1 MNSSPE
7 TISTISLGLEVNR
20 QVEEIL
26 STDFDKHSDA
36 RPGGRDG
43 LVTAGGV
50 FFCSAPDEFLV
61 EVRDNDITEE
71 FLTVVAW

>member
-1 MNSSPE
+1 MSPE

-26 STDFDKHSDA
+26 ISTDFCDTALMH
-36 RPGGRDG
+36 G
-43 LVTAGGV
+43 LVAAGGV
-50 FFCSAPDEFLV
+50 VFCSAPGEFLV